1 MSSSRLGLR
10 VASCLLNISE
20 AKRKSMVENKYPE
33 VLMLNIFSFSRLHKT
48 SLAENLVLHVPGCDV
63 FLLGEAD
70 LPEKYILVQRRKQL
84 DWFIR
89 RDFSALESDLGSAP
103 A

>member
-1 MSSSRLGLR
+1 MG
-10 VASCLLNISE
+10 
-20 AKRKSMVENKYPE
+20 
-33 VLMLNIFSFSRLHKT
+33 
-48 SLAENLVLHVPGCDV
+48 LAENLVLHVPGCDV